1 MSLLNKF
8 RISARNAI
16 GYSTKRKIIVIE
28 SDDWGSIRMPS
39 RQAFESITEKGLDSS
54 GDSLR
59 YNLYDTLAD
68 KNDLTQLFETLSSF
82 RDAQGNHPVITALT
96 VVANPDFDKIRESEF
111 NKYYYEPFNTT
122 LERYYGSE
130 TPFPL
135 WIEGIQN
142 KVFIPQ
148 FHGREHLNVAVWMKA
163 LKQNDVEA
171 RFAFDHKLW
180 GFNNKHPLGI
190 TFQSAFELESMD
202 QLQLHTKILQD
213 GLRLFEQ
220 LFGYRASYLVTP
232 NSPFNNQLEAVVATE
247 GISFMFASKIQRE
260 PIGPGITKKYFHYP
274 GQQNRHGQ
282 YYLSRNCFFECSELG
297 KDWVDSCL
305 NDINIAFRFYKPA
318 VISSHRV
325 DYIGALDPSNR
336 ARGLLQLRELLAKII
351 KTWPDVEFMSSI
363 DLGAL
368 MVKNIKKQ

>member
-1 MSLLNKF
+1 MSLLNKL
-8 RISARNAI
+8 RISSRNAI

-39 RQAFESITEKGLDSS
+39 KQAFELITEKGLDSS
-54 GDSLR
+54 GDFLR
-59 YNLYDTLAD
+59 YNKYDTLAD
-68 KNDLTQLFETLSSF
+68 KNDLTLLFETLSSF
-82 RDAQGNHPVITALT
+82 RDFRGNHPVITALT
-96 VVANPDFDKIRESEF
+96 IVANPDFAKIRGSEF
-111 NKYYYEPFNTT
+111 NEYHYEPFTKT

-135 WIEGIQN
+135 WIEGIRN
-142 KVFIPQ
+142 KLFLPQ

-163 LKQNDVEA
+163 LKHNDVEA
-171 RFAFDHKLW
+171 RIAFDHELW

-202 QLQLHTKILQD
+202 QLQLQAKILQD

-220 LFGYRASYLVTP
+220 LFGYRALYLVAP
-232 NSPFNNQLEAVVATE
+232 NSPFNNQLEAVVAAE
-247 GISFMFASKIQRE
+247 GIRFMFASKIQNE
-260 PIGPGITKKYFHYP
+260 PIGPGTTRKYFHYP

-282 YYLSRNCFFECSELG
+282 YYLSRNCFFERSEPG

-305 NDINIAFRFYKPA
+305 NDINIAFRFHKPA

-325 DYIGALDPSNR
+325 DYIGALYPSNR
-336 ARGLLQLRELLAKII
+336 TRGLLHLRELLTKIL
-351 KTWPDVEFMSSI
+351 KTWPDVEFMSSV
-363 DLGAL
+363 DLGEL
-368 MVKNIKKQ
+368 MA